1 MFWEGCTTFSNCC
14 SCDLFFFFF
23 LLVPLLSTWDL
34 SSPTRDGTHAPCSGS
49 AALTTGTPGNS
60 AVEIFRSLLLPALKP
75 SVSPGLPVQ
84 AQLLTCDSGQSFPP
98 SFRDQAPSFNS
109 LLIIGSL
116 LPSQPSPNLDHL
128 QRATAALT
136 PGPSLNL
143 NSVSE
148 VLLSAAEP
156 HKDIYLD
163 INASTG
169 TNANINGTHMLTPA
183 QERHLLA
190 DTTGSRRLLI
200 WTAPSLLLPWGPKC
214 CSWVSLLS
222 QFLLHPSLWGW
233 SILKPE
239 L

>member
-1 MFWEGCTTFSNCC
+1 M
-14 SCDLFFFFF
+14 
-23 LLVPLLSTWDL
+23 
-34 SSPTRDGTHAPCSGS
+34 
-49 AALTTGTPGNS
+49 
-60 AVEIFRSLLLPALKP
+60 
-75 SVSPGLPVQ
+75 Q
-84 AQLLTCDSGQSFPP
+84 AQLLTCDSGQSFLP
-98 SFRDQAPSFNS
+98 SFRDQAPPFNS
-109 LLIIGSL
+109 FLIIGSL

-128 QRATAALT
+128 PRAKAALT

-169 TNANINGTHMLTPA
+169 TKANINGTHMLTPA
-183 QERHLLA
+183 QELHLLA

-200 WTAPSLLLPWGPKC
+200 WTAPSLLPWGPKC
-214 CSWVSLLS
+214 CSLLS
-222 QFLLHPSLWGW
+222 LQSQSLLHPSLWGW